1 MKIKLIELI
10 NTIQPLAI
18 KGSICDIVV
27 EHFSDDSRD
36 VNINTLFFAIKGVI
50 NDGHNFLSQISNH
63 IAAAVVEHFVNDA
76 DCVQILVPSSK
87 AAFLSILQMKYG
99 VILGD
104 FNFIG
109 ITGTNGKTTFTFL
122 MESILKASGKKP
134 AVIGTVNYRFLD
146 NVYEAP
152 NTTPALKQLI
162 PMFKQ
167 FFLGGCTDVVME
179 VSSHALTQKRLEGIK
194 FEAACFSNLTSEHL
208 DYHKD
213 LEDYY
218 NAKKLLFTEYLK
230 QDSVVVINV
239 DDSYGERLFGEL
251 GIKGKHGFS
260 FKGKGDF
267 KCSIIKQTDVVMQVE
282 IDNPDLGE
290 KDVIITEL
298 QGQFNA
304 YNVATAYITALLMGY
319 NNDKIKEGIFALKTV
334 PGRLEE
340 IRNDLGVKVFV
351 DYAHTPDALL
361 NILKTTRGLTKGRLI
376 IVFGCGGD
384 RDKTKRPVMGKIAC
398 QYADIVVV
406 TSDNPRNEDP
416 KEIINEIVKGIDETK
431 KVIIQPDREKAIFE
445 AFFSAKKGDTL
456 VIAGKG
462 HEDYQIIGNKKI
474 HFSDQ
479 EVARKALEKRRCLAK
494 G

>member
-1 MKIKLIELI
+1 MKIRLTELI
-10 NTIQPLAI
+10 NTLQPLAI
-18 KGSICDIVV
+18 KGSIGDLVV

-36 VNINTLFFAIKGVI
+36 VNINTLFFAIKGVT
-50 NDGHNFLSQISNH
+50 NDGHNFLPQISNR

-87 AAFLSILQMKYG
+87 TAFLTVLQMKYG
-99 VILGD
+99 LLIND

-109 ITGTNGKTTFTFL
+109 ITGTNGKTTFTYL

-146 NVYEAP
+146 KVYEAS

-162 PMFKQ
+162 PIFKD
-167 FFLGGCTDVVME
+167 FFVDGCRDVVME

-194 FEAACFSNLTSEHL
+194 FEAACFSNLTPEHL

-213 LEDYY
+213 IEDYY
-218 NAKKLLFTEYLK
+218 NAKKLLFTDYLK
-230 QDSVVVINV
+230 QNSVVVINI
-239 DDSYGERLFGEL
+239 DDTYGKRLYNEID
-251 GIKGKHGFS
+251 IKGKYGFS
-260 FKGKGDF
+260 FRGVGDF
-267 KCSIIKQTDVVMQVE
+267 KCNIIKQTDVFMQLE
-282 IDNPDLGE
+282 IDNPTMGE
-290 KDVIITEL
+290 KDVVTTEL

-304 YNVATAYITALLMGY
+304 YNVATAYITALLLGY
-319 NNDKIKEGIFALKTV
+319 SKDKIKEGIISLKAV

-340 IRNDLGVKVFV
+340 IKNDLGFKVFV

-361 NILKTTRGLTKGRLI
+361 NILKTTRELTKGRLI
-376 IVFGCGGD
+376 VVFGCGGD

-406 TSDNPRNEDP
+406 TSDNPRSEDP
-416 KEIINEIVKGIDETK
+416 KAIISEILKGVDDTK
-431 KVIIQPDREKAIFE
+431 KLIIQPDREKAIFE

-462 HEDYQIIGNKKI
+462 HEDYQIIGDKKL

-479 EVARKALEKRRCLAK
+479 EVARKALEKRRCLELV
-494 G
+494 